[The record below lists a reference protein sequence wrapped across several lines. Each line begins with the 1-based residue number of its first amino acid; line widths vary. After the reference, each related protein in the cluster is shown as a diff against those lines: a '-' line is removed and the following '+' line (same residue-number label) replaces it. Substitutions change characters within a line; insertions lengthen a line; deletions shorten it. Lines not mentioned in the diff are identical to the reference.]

1 MSDPSRKLSV
11 FPAFHKVA
19 GRRVVVVGGG
29 HEAAAKI
36 RLLAETK
43 AEIVVFAPSLAKE
56 TGADLIA
63 AHGDWRGARPTAA
76 DLSGAALVFAATGT
90 EDGDRE
96 IWSLA
101 HEVGVPINC
110 VDRAELCDFY
120 TPAIVN
126 RAPLAVAVGSEGV
139 APVLSRHVRARRRHS
154 AILPASPI
162 GCANASQGRSATS
175 PTAAVSGHAS
185 FRAPSPRRYSP
196 ATLTAPRS
204 RRFANWRLSRSTA
217 VTSRSSAPVQVQRI
231 C

>member
-1 MSDPSRKLSV
+1 MSDPNRKLSV

-36 RLLAETK
+36 RLLSETK

-90 EDGDRE
+90 EEGDRE

-120 TPAIVN
+120 TPAI
-126 RAPLAVAVGSEGV
+126 
-139 APVLSRHVRARRRHS
+139 
-154 AILPASPI
+154 
-162 GCANASQGRSATS
+162 GCANASQGRFAMS

-185 FRAPSPRRYSP
+185 FRAPLPRRYSP

-217 VTSRSSAPVQVQRI
+217 VTSRSSAPVPAQKI